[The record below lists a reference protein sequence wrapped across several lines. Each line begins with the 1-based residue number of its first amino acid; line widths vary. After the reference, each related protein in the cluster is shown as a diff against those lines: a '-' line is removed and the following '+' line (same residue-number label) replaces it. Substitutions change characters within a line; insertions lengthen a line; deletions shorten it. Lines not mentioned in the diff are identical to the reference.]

1 MINTYFIGG
10 SPCSGKSTVAEIIAN
25 RYDLYYFKVDDY
37 LDKYTELGAKK
48 NLEICMKQKVLS
60 PEQIWMREPII
71 QCKEELQFYEE
82 IFDFLIEELK
92 SISYEG
98 GIVTEGAAYL
108 PELMKQMNV
117 APNRYISITPTKD
130 FQMFHYKK
138 REWVPFVLEGCSD
151 KGKAFE
157 NWMERDALFAD
168 EVRRQCERENYRSIV
183 NDGTISIEE
192 LVDVMI
198 KQFGIFRE

>member
-10 SPCSGKSTVAEIIAN
+10 SPCSGKSSVAEIIAN
-25 RYDLYYFKVDDY
+25 RYGLYYFKVDDY

-82 IFDFLIEELK
+82 IFDFLIDELK
-92 SISYEG
+92 SISYEA

-108 PELMKQMNV
+108 PELMKLMNV
-117 APNRYISITPTKD
+117 AQNRYISITPTKD

-138 REWVPFVLEGCSD
+138 REWVPFVLEGCRD

-168 EVRRQCERENYRSIV
+168 EVRRQCEKENYESLV
-183 NDGTISIEE
+183 NDGEASVEE
-192 LVDVMI
+192 LLDVVV
-198 KQFGIFRE
+198 KHFGLEE